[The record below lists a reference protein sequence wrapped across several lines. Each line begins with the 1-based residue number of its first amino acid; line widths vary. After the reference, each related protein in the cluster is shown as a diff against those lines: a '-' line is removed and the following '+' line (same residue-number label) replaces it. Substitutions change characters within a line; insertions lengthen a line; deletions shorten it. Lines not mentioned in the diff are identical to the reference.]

1 MCKEILMDVHE
12 MQPPEPMD
20 VAMKGLDELKQGEYI
35 KMIHRMQP
43 HPLYDIL
50 LDNGFRYKV
59 TDGACGFDIYIWLAK
74 DKKTGEFVKSKI

>member
-1 MCKEILMDVHE
+1 MCKEILIDVHE

-20 VAMKGLDELKQGEYI
+20 VVMKGLDNLNQGEYI

-43 HPLYDIL
+43 HPLYDVL

-59 TDGACGFDIYIWLAK
+59 TNGEYGFDIYIWFAK
-74 DKKTGEFVKSKI
+74 DKKTGEFVKSQI